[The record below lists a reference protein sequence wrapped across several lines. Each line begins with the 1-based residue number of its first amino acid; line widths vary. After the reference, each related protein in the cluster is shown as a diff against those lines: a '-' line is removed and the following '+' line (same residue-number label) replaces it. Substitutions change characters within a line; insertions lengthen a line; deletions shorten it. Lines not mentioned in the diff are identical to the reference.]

1 MTLLESLDAF
11 ARRFNENDRLRQ
23 MNRDWNRTIA
33 IDVQGV
39 PNCALVI
46 EDGHMRV
53 LPEVPQARDIALRAA
68 EPVLVGIFG
77 GELGPTEPYLD
88 GRLTVQGS
96 QEDVLRL
103 DFLSMLIWG
112 E

>member
-1 MTLLESLDAF
+1 MTLIESLDAF
-11 ARRFNENDRLRQ
+11 ASRFNANERLRQ

-33 IDVQGV
+33 IDVEGE
-39 PNCALVI
+39 PRCALVL

-53 LPEVPQARDIALRAA
+53 EPGAPSARDIALGAA
-68 EPVLVGIFG
+68 EPVLVDIFG